1 MSVGRHAVAYSQA
14 AITLRPG
21 PGQARITHLPP
32 DAVAGRQR
40 AHYPFTLEPSLP
52 LLLPNPS
59 LHETLWESECNRAGP
74 LVRESTVRTLCVH
87 LRSLLAPMHSER
99 SRGRWTLVGATLL
112 VAFTSLK
119 DRHVVLQRACVG
131 ASTSYYRGRHL
142 TDRH

>member
-21 PGQARITHLPP
+21 SGQARITHLPP

-59 LHETLWESECNRAGP
+59 LHETQQTEESNTDYTLFHGTSTDYR
-74 LVRESTVRTLCVH
+74 LFFVVRDPVTDFSDYTLFQLSKKRVIGK
-87 LRSLLAPMHSER
+87 SL
-99 SRGRWTLVGATLL
+99 
-112 VAFTSLK
+112 
-119 DRHVVLQRACVG
+119 
-131 ASTSYYRGRHL
+131 
-142 TDRH
+142 

>member
-21 PGQARITHLPP
+21 SGQARITHLPP

-59 LHETLWESECNRAGP
+59 LHETLCLSFSCVAAATIAIASVATDSVRRLVLRAWF
-74 LVRESTVRTLCVH
+74 
-87 LRSLLAPMHSER
+87 A
-99 SRGRWTLVGATLL
+99 RGAQL
-112 VAFTSLK
+112 
-119 DRHVVLQRACVG
+119 
-131 ASTSYYRGRHL
+131 
-142 TDRH
+142 